1 MGESLAVQVAS
12 LQCKEVGEVQRYHLV
27 REREVMRVVSEGEVR
42 VRVWSLKEFALTEL
56 NCKVKKIRNKVSILR

>member
-12 LQCKEVGEVQRYHLV
+12 LNVKEVGEVQRCHLV
-27 REREVMRVVSEGEVR
+27 SEREVMRVVSEGEVR

-56 NCKVKKIRNKVSILR
+56 QGEEDPE